1 MIKLTN
7 LWSNYME
14 IISRIQKV
22 DSTFFESLEY
32 SVLMDIKANGKLGT
46 GLSFEL
52 IIELLTSSD
61 ILGEFGEYVFD
72 YSKEDLLQIIEVLNT
87 QPELIL
93 EKIESENSGTLF
105 NGNGMKWRYSN
116 EIIVDTRYEL
126 KRSRFAQKAQIA
138 SHLLDWLNKS
148 GSSCKVNAVNANR
161 WYNSLTGRNFNNG
174 RSIGKYQDTLVIELP
189 NNIYLYISDSS
200 IKFNG
205 EFVET
210 KAEFKKIFETIYI
223 IN

>member
-105 NGNGMKWRYSN
+105 NGNGMEWRYSN

-161 WYNSLTGRNFNNG
+161 WYHSLTGANFNNG